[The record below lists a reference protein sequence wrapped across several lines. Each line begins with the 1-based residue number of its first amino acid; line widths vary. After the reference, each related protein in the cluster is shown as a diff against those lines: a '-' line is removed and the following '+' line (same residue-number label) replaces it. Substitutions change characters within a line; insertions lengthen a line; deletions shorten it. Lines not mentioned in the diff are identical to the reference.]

1 MQNPLAARDKI
12 ENEIQ
17 NGRIAGPFSKRPIWN
32 LRCSPVGIVPK
43 KTSGYRLITHLSY
56 PPSNSVNDFID
67 TKFSTVQYSSFD
79 KAISIVEKLGQNALI
94 AKMDIKSAFRL
105 LPVYPGDF
113 NLLGFKIDSDYFID
127 KCMPMGCSISCS
139 TFETFSTFLH
149 WLTTKE
155 SNSENLDHYLDD
167 FFFAGTANS
176 NDCQSLMTTF
186 VNICNKLQVPIADEK
201 TEGPTCVMEYLG
213 LTIDTQEMTV
223 KIPDKKLKE
232 LLVLIREVAFSKKVT
247 LKKLQSLC
255 GVLAFCTRAIPAGRA
270 FSRRLYMATSKA
282 KKPFHFIRIT
292 KEIFNDLMIWKMFVE
307 NFNGTSFILDDTWL
321 SNFDMQL
328 FTDSAGGIGK
338 GCGCY
343 LFGKWSILQW
353 PVEWYQSDILKD
365 ITFLEMIPIA
375 LSVFLWDRVFKRKK
389 IAFHVDN
396 LAVVTVL
403 NSKSSKSPRVM
414 NLLRFIVYR
423 SMMGH
428 FHLKAF
434 HISSAN
440 NCVADALSRGQFQKF
455 KELAPEADT
464 FPTAVP
470 MEFWSLL
477 NSTLSI

>member
-1 MQNPLAARDKI
+1 
-12 ENEIQ
+12 
-17 NGRIAGPFSKRPIWN
+17 
-32 LRCSPVGIVPK
+32 
-43 KTSGYRLITHLSY
+43 
-56 PPSNSVNDFID
+56 
-67 TKFSTVQYSSFD
+67 
-79 KAISIVEKLGQNALI
+79 
-94 AKMDIKSAFRL
+94 
-105 LPVYPGDF
+105 
-113 NLLGFKIDSDYFID
+113 
-127 KCMPMGCSISCS
+127 
-139 TFETFSTFLH
+139 
-149 WLTTKE
+149 
-155 SNSENLDHYLDD
+155 
-167 FFFAGTANS
+167 
-176 NDCQSLMTTF
+176 
-186 VNICNKLQVPIADEK
+186 
-201 TEGPTCVMEYLG
+201 
-213 LTIDTQEMTV
+213 
-223 KIPDKKLKE
+223 
-232 LLVLIREVAFSKKVT
+232 
-247 LKKLQSLC
+247 
-255 GVLAFCTRAIPAGRA
+255 
-270 FSRRLYMATSKA
+270 MATSKA
-282 KKPFHFIRIT
+282 KNPFHLIRIT

-307 NFNGTSFILDDTWL
+307 NINGTSFILDDTWL

-353 PVEWYQSDILKD
+353 PVEWYHADILKD

-396 LAVVTVL
+396 LAVITVL

-428 FHLKAF
+428 FHMKAF